1 MQKFHKIS
9 IGAAQF
15 GMLYSIGASSKVE
28 INEIKKILT
37 YANEMGINSIDTA
50 AVYGLSEEIL
60 GNIGV
65 KDWSITS
72 KLSPVPETSQDIRL
86 WVKNEVK
93 RTLVNLKVDC
103 LDTFLI
109 HKPDQLNLSF
119 GDEIYIGLEELKK
132 DGLIKKHGVSLYN
145 LGDINLYNKKS
156 YNFDVFQIPFN
167 IVDKDLIDT
176 GVAIDLKK
184 EGKFIQTRSAFLQGL
199 LLSKKHQMSERFQK
213 WSPFWDSYNEWLD
226 KENITALQ
234 ACINYV
240 YFQENIDKVII
251 GVLNLNQ
258 LKEILENIS
267 KPEYRIPD
275 FIIDEKEKLLN
286 PSNWMS

>member
-60 GNIGV
+60 GKIGV

-145 LGDINLYNKKS
+145 LGDIKQDQLFFKDCCYQKNIKCQKDFRNGLHSGIAIMNGLTKKIS
-156 YNFDVFQIPFN
+156 QHCRLV
-167 IVDKDLIDT
+167 LIM
-176 GVAIDLKK
+176 
-184 EGKFIQTRSAFLQGL
+184 FI
-199 LLSKKHQMSERFQK
+199 SKK
-213 WSPFWDSYNEWLD
+213 
-226 KENITALQ
+226 I
-234 ACINYV
+234 
-240 YFQENIDKVII
+240 
-251 GVLNLNQ
+251 
-258 LKEILENIS
+258 
-267 KPEYRIPD
+267 
-275 FIIDEKEKLLN
+275 
-286 PSNWMS
+286 